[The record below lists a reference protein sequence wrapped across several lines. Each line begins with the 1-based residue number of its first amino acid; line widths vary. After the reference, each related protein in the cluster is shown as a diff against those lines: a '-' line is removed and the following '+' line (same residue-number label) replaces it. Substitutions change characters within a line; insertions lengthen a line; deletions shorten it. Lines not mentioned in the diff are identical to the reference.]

1 MSRKQTIFT
10 APYEAPSVEEV
21 LQAIERVGG
30 KSEASRLLK
39 KNWCTVDK
47 WCKGLTKIDYAN
59 WCVLSS
65 KVRVSGETE

>member
-10 APYEAPSVEEV
+10 EPFEAPAVAEV

-30 KSEASRLLK
+30 KAEASRLLK

-59 WCVLSS
+59 WVML
-65 KVRVSGETE
+65 KEQK

>member
-10 APYEAPSVEEV
+10 EPFEAPLPEQVR
-21 LQAIERVGG
+21 QACERVGG
-30 KSEASRLLK
+30 KAEASRLLK

-59 WCVLSS
+59 WLLLSS
-65 KVRVSGETE
+65 K